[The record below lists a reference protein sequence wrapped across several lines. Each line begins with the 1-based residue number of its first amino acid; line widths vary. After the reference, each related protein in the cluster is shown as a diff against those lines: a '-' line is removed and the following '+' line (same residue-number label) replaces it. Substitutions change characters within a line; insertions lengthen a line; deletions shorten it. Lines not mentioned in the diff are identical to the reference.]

1 MTLADFA
8 VLVDASP
15 KWVLN
20 TRAVLGPVIRYT
32 VAVAERL
39 ALGRVLNR
47 DLAISLP
54 RAWVLAGEA
63 MARTPDPS
71 GLVNFV
77 AGGGAANL
85 TIDVHRLRS
94 AISTRRSQLANMSRQ
109 RCAGRKPKLQSN
121 PLTAAR
127 RYGLD
132 VTLLKANLSR
142 RPAERLR
149 QLDAMAAFRS
159 HVHRMT

>member
-20 TRAVLGPVIRYT
+20 TRAVLGPGLRYT

-39 ALGRVLNR
+39 ALVKALNR

-54 RAWVLAGEA
+54 RAWALAGEA
-63 MARTPDPS
+63 LAKTPDPS

-77 AGGGAANL
+77 AGDGTANL
-85 TIDVHRLRS
+85 AVDIHRLRS
-94 AISTRRSQLANMSRQ
+94 AISTRRSQLANMPQQ
-109 RCAGRKPKLQSN
+109 RRAGRKSKRQSN

-132 VTLLKANLSR
+132 VTLLQANLSR
-142 RPAERLR
+142 GPAERLR

>member
-20 TRAVLGPVIRYT
+20 TRAVLGPGIRYT

-39 ALGRVLNR
+39 SLVRTLNR

-54 RAWVLAGEA
+54 RAWALAGEA
-63 MARTPDPS
+63 LARTPDPS

-77 AGGGAANL
+77 AGDGTANL
-85 TIDVHRLRS
+85 TIDIDRLCS
-94 AISTRRSQLANMSRQ
+94 AISTRRSLLTTMPPGR
-109 RCAGRKPKLQSN
+109 RVGRKPKRRSN

-132 VTLLKANLSR
+132 VTLLQANLSR
-142 RPAERLR
+142 HPAERLR

-159 HVHRMT
+159 RVRRMT